1 MLNIQYLGHSC
12 FMVDNG
18 THRLLFDPFISGNPL
33 AEDIDIKSLMPHY
46 ILVTHG
52 HGDHIADCVEIAHQS
67 NAKIICNYE
76 VGEWLRKQGITQ
88 VQQVNYGGKLVHDF
102 GYVKIVNALHS
113 SMMPDET
120 YGGNPVGFLISIAGK
135 NIYYAGDTGLTM
147 DMKLIPMWCK
157 LDAAFLP
164 IGNTFTMDVD
174 DALIASN
181 FIECNQIIGMHYDS
195 FPPIKINHE
204 EAKQKFAYGGKVLNL
219 LGVGESLAL

>member
-12 FMVDNG
+12 FMIDDG
-18 THRLLFDPFISGNPL
+18 THRLLFDPFITGNPL
-33 AEDIDIKSLMPHY
+33 AEAIDIKSLMPHY
-46 ILVTHG
+46 ILVSHG
-52 HGDHIADCVEIAHQS
+52 HADHIADCVEIAHQS

-88 VQQVNYGGKLVHDF
+88 IQQGNYGGKLHYDF
-102 GYVKIVNALHS
+102 GFVKIVNAVHS

-120 YGGNPVGFLISIAGK
+120 YGGNPIGFLINIAGK

-157 LDAAFLP
+157 LDMALLP

-174 DALIASN
+174 DAIVASN
-181 FIECNQIIGMHYDS
+181 FIECNQIIGMHYDT
-195 FPPIKINHE
+195 FPPIKIDHE
-204 EAKQKFAYGGKVLNL
+204 EAKKKFADAGKTLNL
-219 LGVGESLAL
+219 LWIGESMEL